1 MIRKSITLQNK
12 FSEDILLDLRYDEG
26 TRDAPAIIIVHGF
39 KGFKDWG
46 FFPDLGRRFTA
57 SGYVTVCFNFS
68 RNGIGSDLQAF
79 SELDKFAENTYSHEL
94 ADMQTVIEAIK
105 SESIGKRIINP
116 EQLGILGHSRGGA
129 IAILTAKKYPNDFSA
144 LVTWSSIAR
153 LNRYNDEQIRQWQEK
168 GYIEIEN
175 VRTGQMMRL
184 NKTFWD
190 DLQKNEKK
198 YDLIKVVQDIE
209 IPALFVHGAEDTSVP
224 PEESQLLHD
233 QCRAFLKRLEMIENA
248 NHTFGIKHPFE
259 NPTPEYETAAYLSE
273 HWFDSNLLV

>member
-1 MIRKSITLQNK
+1 MIRKSITLHNK
-12 FSEDILLDLRYDEG
+12 FNEDILLDLRYDEG

-57 SGYVTVCFNFS
+57 SGYVTVCLNFS
-68 RNGIGSDLQAF
+68 RNGIGSDLQTF

-94 ADMQTVIEAIK
+94 ADMQAVIEAIK

-129 IAILTAKKYPNDFSA
+129 IAILTAKKYHDDFSA

-153 LNRYNDEQIRQWQEK
+153 LNRYNDEQIRQWQAK

-198 YDLIKVVQDIE
+198 YDLIKVIQDIE

-224 PEESQLLHD
+224 PEESQSLHD
-233 QCRAFLKRLEMIENA
+233 QCGAFLKRLEMIENA